1 MHFEVQ
7 LLFITPAPINQ
18 SGRAHTMALS
28 YGGDEF
34 AKFFYRGDALAQ
46 IAHAVKM
53 VENGGI
59 LATNHNRSITK
70 YYFRHKWRKPEL
82 RPLPQVASPQVG
94 TT

>member
-1 MHFEVQ
+1 
-7 LLFITPAPINQ
+7 
-18 SGRAHTMALS
+18 MALS

-34 AKFFYRGDALAQ
+34 AKYFYRGDALAQ

-59 LATNHNRSITK
+59 LATNHNRSTTK
-70 YYFRHKWRKPEL
+70 YYFLHLWRKSEL
-82 RPLPQVASPQVG
+82 RPLPQVG

>member
-18 SGRAHTMALS
+18 SGRAHTMALPYAGKTS
-28 YGGDEF
+28 QNIFIG
-34 AKFFYRGDALAQ
+34 GDALAQ

-59 LATNHNRSITK
+59 LATNHNQSTTK
-70 YYFRHKWRKPEL
+70 YYFLHLWRKPDIFQKL
-82 RPLPQVASPQVG
+82 LPNK
-94 TT
+94 TLHF